1 MNALKHGMASRQDT
15 VPGEDPFELER
26 MLGDWFDTL
35 NPETPVEC
43 DLVRKA
49 VMASWKVERAERT
62 TAARAHTQIE
72 NLAQRDL
79 HEIVGLGARLFHDC
93 RQPTPLHGTGCFDH
107 RGKRT
112 SWSGIADDPD
122 HPAKLVGLLEATA
135 GGVDWLLTEWTALRE
150 LLEPGKM
157 WEGHDKLK
165 CIRLLRS
172 QPLDAANVKA
182 VAQVL
187 AACAILDGRGDEPY
201 ASLKGELDEAEY
213 KVFVKRALRRWRADL
228 LDCGDPEAARRVLV
242 SITERAIAELKA
254 KAAVFE
260 QNAERN
266 AVRRT
271 NGLAIDLS
279 PEGERIRRY
288 ELSCTRTLLRSL
300 GELGRLR
307 RAAERA
313 ARAGN
318 SEVGTPWGKD
328 EGGRMTDEEMP
339 VAELL
344 TGCARHNLLPE
355 TPGSLIAPGPA
366 PARTDEGGRMTDEE
380 MPFAELLTGRTGT
393 TPARK
398 DEGGMMK
405 DEEMPVAPSLT
416 DCAGTTPPTP
426 PLQGGEKERV
436 SPGGEGDCGNAVS
449 PPFTTVEQSSDPAT
463 QAIDSIDVGEPIDP
477 AVTTDLRGAVGNDD
491 TTSPA
496 DPDASASC
504 DRAALWDE
512 VPNLDI
518 EPNLGDGHLARQEH
532 VLPAEAAE
540 SPPRDQRDDVP
551 DPDIEPNAGTPPHLE
566 LQARAA
572 LAGPMAPAD
581 RSLSP
586 PCEGGVRGAEAGI
599 SEIEEQRE
607 RDGLVTDGA
616 GTTPPTP
623 PLQGGEKGRNEIRG
637 NAQLANDR
645 LFISP
650 DPIPQDEVPDPD
662 IEPNAGTPPHREW
675 AARAARAGPT
685 TPGDLKRA
693 ILRELHHRE
702 VEQSIKDGFR
712 PRDHRRDR
720 GSTSQQG
727 FRKPETLGLPGD
739 SPILASLAP
748 PVFSKLLDEIYCEL
762 EEESR

>member
-1 MNALKHGMASRQDT
+1 MAASPAQFAANRKNAALSSGPRTERGRKIACMNALKHGMASRQDT
-15 VPGEDPFELER
+15 VPGEDPLELER

-43 DLVRKA
+43 DLVRTA
-49 VMASWKVERAERT
+49 VMASWKVRRAELVQ
-62 TAARAHTQIE
+62 AARVGSQIE
-72 NLAQRDL
+72 NLAQQDRG
-79 HEIVGLGARLFHDC
+79 EIAGLGARLFHDC
-93 RQPTPLHGTGCFDH
+93 RQPTPLYGTGCFDH

-122 HPAKLVGLLEATA
+122 HPAKLVELLEATA

-182 VAQVL
+182 VALVF

-213 KVFVKRALRRWRADL
+213 KVFVKRALRRWKADV

-242 SITERAIAELKA
+242 SIVDRAIGELKT

-260 QNAERN
+260 QNAEQA

-318 SEVGTPWGKD
+318 SEVGTRWGEAEGGRMTDEEIPFAPLLTGRAGHNPLPGTPGSLIGPEPPPARKD
-328 EGGRMTDEEMP
+328 EGGRMTDEE
-339 VAELL
+339 
-344 TGCARHNLLPE
+344 
-355 TPGSLIAPGPA
+355 I
-366 PARTDEGGRMTDEE
+366 
-380 MPFAELLTGRTGT
+380 PFAPL
-393 TPARK
+393 
-398 DEGGMMK
+398 
-405 DEEMPVAPSLT
+405 LT

-436 SPGGEGDCGNAVS
+436 SPGGERDCGNAVS
-449 PPFTTVEQSSDPAT
+449 PPSMTVEQSSDPAT

-477 AVTTDLRGAVGNDD
+477 AIATDLRGAVGNDD

-496 DPDASASC
+496 DLDASASC

-518 EPNLGDGHLARQEH
+518 EPNLGDGHLARQKPVLPAEAAESSARDQRDNMPNLDIEPNLGDGH
-532 VLPAEAAE
+532 LARQEPVLPAEAAE
-540 SPPRDQRDDVP
+540 SPPRDQRDEVP
-551 DPDIEPNAGTPPHLE
+551 DPDIETNAGTPPHLE
-566 LQARAA
+566 W
-572 LAGPMAPAD
+572 
-581 RSLSP
+581 
-586 PCEGGVRGAEAGI
+586 
-599 SEIEEQRE
+599 
-607 RDGLVTDGA
+607 
-616 GTTPPTP
+616 
-623 PLQGGEKGRNEIRG
+623 
-637 NAQLANDR
+637 
-645 LFISP
+645 
-650 DPIPQDEVPDPD
+650 EV
-662 IEPNAGTPPHREW
+662 
-675 AARAARAGPT
+675 RAARAGPM

-739 SPILASLAP
+739 SPILASLTP